1 MPRPSPSTAA
11 LPAGPLDPRAQRP
24 GRRFGPGSAWGTWGL
39 GTAALLLL
47 CAWTLGLS
55 PDVDSVRLQ
64 IRATARSSLCF
75 FLLAYVA
82 SSWRV
87 LHPGCFSDW
96 LRQRRRQWGL
106 LFATSHALHA
116 AGLVALHHMAS
127 PALWAQLTS
136 LPSWI
141 LGDSGYLVLT
151 LMALSSHDAAVRA
164 LGRARWSRLHRL
176 GLHGLWTLFLLSCAK
191 RVGGDPFYLLPVS
204 LLLGALAARLWA
216 HLLKRRGSSL

>member
-1 MPRPSPSTAA
+1 MPRLSPSPA
-11 LPAGPLDPRAQRP
+11 LVIDPQPKRP
-24 GRRFGPGSAWGTWGL
+24 GNPLHPGSAWGCWLL

-47 CAWTLGLS
+47 CAWSLGTS
-55 PDVDSVRLQ
+55 PDVERMRLL
-64 IRATARSSLCF
+64 IRATARSSLLF
-75 FLLAYVA
+75 FLLAYTA
-82 SSWRV
+82 SAWPV
-87 LHPGCFSDW
+87 LAPGRFTRW

-116 AGLVALHHMAS
+116 AGLVALHQMAS
-127 PALWAQLTS
+127 PALWGQLTS

-141 LGDSGYLVLT
+141 LGGSGYLVLT

-164 LGRARWSRLHRL
+164 LGADRWSRLHRL
-176 GLHGLWTLFLLSCAK
+176 GLHWLWTLFLLSCAK
-191 RVGGDPFYLLPVS
+191 RVGGNPLYLLPVG